1 MIKVKEFLDR
11 NFKSLSESSWVYKRS
26 DLFISGNMI
35 LKSESL
41 IQFNSSYLNSFIQS
55 LKIECHCNNETLK
68 VTISE
73 NGKLESRVFQ
83 TYSHLK
89 NIKDHAYYRTEEYI
103 IGYLNSFIVPFQREE
118 KILTILK

>member
-1 MIKVKEFLDR
+1 MIKVKEFLDK
-11 NFKSLSESSWVYKRS
+11 NFKSLDDGSWIYKRS
-26 DLFISGNMI
+26 DLFISGNMV
-35 LKSESL
+35 LKSESP
-41 IQFNSSYLNSFIQS
+41 IQFNSSYLNSFIENLQ
-55 LKIECHCNNETLK
+55 IRCYCNNKTM
-68 VTISE
+68 TILISQ
-73 NGKLESRVFQ
+73 NGNLESRVFQ